1 MARNGGKFPPSV
13 LIGFLGSGKT
23 TLLRR
28 LLDYCLVCLDD
39 GGLLKQPNAAWAK
52 AG

>member
-1 MARNGGKFPPSV
+1 MARNGGKFAPSV

-39 GGLLKQPNAAWAK
+39 GGLLKQPNAACAK